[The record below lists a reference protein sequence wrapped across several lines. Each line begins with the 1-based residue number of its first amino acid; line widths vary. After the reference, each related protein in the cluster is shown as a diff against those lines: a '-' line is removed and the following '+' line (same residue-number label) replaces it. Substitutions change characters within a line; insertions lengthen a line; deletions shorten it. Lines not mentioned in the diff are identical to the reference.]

1 MLLVQSVCVYMCER
15 VCAYVCVRV
24 YICGSAGMCEC
35 VWGCISM
42 CVACPLSWK
51 TASAFGF
58 TSAQSLLT
66 PGLQGGRAGGG
77 HHNSPGLHSL
87 FLLQPPPLALLSV
100 QWVGL
105 SSEEGSC
112 QGGEGGSE
120 RSGRR
125 KRLRPSQART
135 WCQLC
140 QADGKQNSPCQRQAW
155 ERISSQG

>member
-1 MLLVQSVCVYMCER
+1 MCTCVSECVHICMCACVYL
-15 VCAYVCVRV
+15 
-24 YICGSAGMCEC
+24 CGSAGMCEC

-87 FLLQPPPLALLSV
+87 FLLQPPPLALLSI

-112 QGGEGGSE
+112 QGGEGGGE